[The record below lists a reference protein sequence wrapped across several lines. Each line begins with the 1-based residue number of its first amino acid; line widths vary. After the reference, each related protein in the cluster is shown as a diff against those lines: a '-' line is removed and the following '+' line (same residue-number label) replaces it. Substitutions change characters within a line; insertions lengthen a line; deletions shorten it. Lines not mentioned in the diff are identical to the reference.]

1 MQQLIDNGKLPG
13 AVNLLEKASE
23 GFGMADGHQYA
34 ANVVLPENREMKLLE
49 NAEKIIK

>member
-23 GFGMADGHQYA
+23 G
-34 ANVVLPENREMKLLE
+34 LE
-49 NAEKIIK
+49 WLMGTSTPQMLSCQQIEKWNS